1 MTREDSP
8 RHWHHTH
15 LGVLDRM
22 VRAMLGSMH
31 LSRRTVWA
39 ARTRGA
45 LYSAP
50 YARLP
55 VSGNEH
61 GGVAPSALQK
71 SDFSP

>member
-15 LGVLDRM
+15 LGVLDLT
-22 VRAMLGSMH
+22 VRAMLESMH
-31 LSRRTVWA
+31 PARRDRVA

-55 VSGNEH
+55 VAGNEH